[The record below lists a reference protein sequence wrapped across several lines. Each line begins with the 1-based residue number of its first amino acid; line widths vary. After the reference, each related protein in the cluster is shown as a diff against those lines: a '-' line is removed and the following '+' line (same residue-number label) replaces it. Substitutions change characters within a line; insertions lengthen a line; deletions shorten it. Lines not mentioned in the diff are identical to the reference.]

1 MSFYGGKFFIFVI
14 TAAFEGRRII
24 NTNYIGLVYILDST
38 RLIYI
43 SISKIICNRENVLD
57 PV

>member
-1 MSFYGGKFFIFVI
+1 MIFVI
-14 TAAFEGRRII
+14 IAAFEGRRII
-24 NTNYIGLVYILDST
+24 HTKYIGLVYILDST

-43 SISKIICNRENVLD
+43 SINKIICNREKVLD

>member
-1 MSFYGGKFFIFVI
+1 MIFVI
-14 TAAFEGRRII
+14 IAAFEGRRII
-24 NTNYIGLVYILDST
+24 NTKYIGLVYILDST

-43 SISKIICNRENVLD
+43 SISKIICNREKVLD